1 MAKNRK
7 PTPKSQKEISNSL
20 INPYDGTNP
29 NDAALSSNN
38 SIEKI
43 NRGTQL
49 SFKDDTTKLFT
60 VGIQDIDESIVYYF
74 QNIIKPFVIQN
85 GQKLEVPIVY
95 GAPDRWKTIQKDG
108 YFRDQNGKI
117 MSPLIIFK
125 RTNLEKVRSVGNKM
139 DANMPHNYG
148 IFKKPYSSKN
158 AYDKFSVLNNRK
170 PVDTYYATVFPDYV
184 NITYSCVIYTYY
196 IEQMNKIVES
206 INYASDSYWGDPQRF
221 KFRAM
226 IDSFALV
233 NDLPADNNRI
243 VKSTFDIKLNGYI
256 IPDII
261 QKDLASIP
269 KYNSAGKII
278 FSLETVVIP
287 SDNNNNNI
295 DI

>member
-20 INPYDGTNP
+20 VNPYDGTNP

-184 NITYSCVIYTYY
+184 TITYSCVIYTYY

-278 FSLETVVIP
+278 FSLETVVVP